1 MRNRFDARPGVM
13 AGALLALAVAVGF
26 LAGIATD
33 RLLLV
38 PRASFAAEPAPRAG
52 DDPRL
57 DGRGERGERIGPGRM
72 GGGRYLEVV
81 ARELELTDEQRA
93 RLDEILREQQARMA
107 EITRETRPR
116 MQEVARDTREAI
128 HNVLTPEQKARF
140 EELRGQRDRR
150 MGPREGVRRPRPDG
164 PERGARP
171 GASRA
176 PRVEQVALT

>member
-1 MRNRFDARPGVM
+1 MKNRIDARPGVM

-33 RLLLV
+33 RLVLV
-38 PRASFAAEPAPRAG
+38 PRASYAADPVPQVRA
-52 DDPRL
+52 DDRPS
-57 DGRGERGERIGPGRM
+57 ERGRMGAGRM

-93 RLDEILREQQARMA
+93 RLDEILREQQTRMA

-128 HNVLTPEQKARF
+128 DGVLTPEQKARF

>member
-1 MRNRFDARPGVM
+1 MKNRFDARPGVM

-33 RLLLV
+33 RLVLV
-38 PRASFAAEPAPRAG
+38 PRASYAADPVPQVRDG
-52 DDPRL
+52 DRPS
-57 DGRGERGERIGPGRM
+57 ERGSRMGPGRM

-81 ARELELTDEQRA
+81 ARELELTGEQRA

-116 MQEVARDTREAI
+116 MQEVARATREAI
-128 HNVLTPEQKARF
+128 HGVLTPEQKARF

-150 MGPREGVRRPRPDG
+150 MGPRDGVRRPP
-164 PERGARP
+164 PEGADRP

-176 PRVEQVALT
+176 PRVEQAALT